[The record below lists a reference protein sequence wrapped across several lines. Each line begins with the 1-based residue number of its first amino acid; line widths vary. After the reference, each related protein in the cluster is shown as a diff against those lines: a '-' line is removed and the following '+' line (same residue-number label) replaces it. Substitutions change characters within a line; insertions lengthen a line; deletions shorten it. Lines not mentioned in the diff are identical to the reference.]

1 MKSLMAFMGFKRD
14 PIHEELRRL
23 SRESSRLGQTARRLV
38 EESAVVDA
46 GRNRPIHS
54 TPPTTRTKH
63 EPVLLVESRMARRKV
78 MLAAVIAAALA
89 WLLFRI
95 LASVPA

>member
-1 MKSLMAFMGFKRD
+1 MKSFMAMIGLKRD
-14 PIHEELRRL
+14 PIQEELRRL

-38 EESAVVDA
+38 EETAVVDS
-46 GRNRPIHS
+46 GRNRPIS
-54 TPPTTRTKH
+54 SVSPTSQVKH

>member
-1 MKSLMAFMGFKRD
+1 MAMIGLKRD
-14 PIHEELRRL
+14 PIQEELRRL

-38 EESAVVDA
+38 EETAVVDS
-46 GRNRPIHS
+46 GRHRPINS
-54 TPPTTRTKH
+54 VSPTSQVKH

>member
-1 MKSLMAFMGFKRD
+1 MELAMPIHGFKRD
-14 PIHEELRRL
+14 PIQEELRRL
-23 SRESSRLGQTARRLV
+23 SRESVRLGQTARRLV
-38 EESAVVDA
+38 EETAVVDS
-46 GRNRPIHS
+46 GRHRPINS
-54 TPPTTRTKH
+54 VSPASQVKH

-78 MLAAVIAAALA
+78 IFAAVIAAALA

>member
-1 MKSLMAFMGFKRD
+1 MAFIGFKRD
-14 PIHEELRRL
+14 PIQEELRRL

-38 EESAVVDA
+38 EETAVVNS
-46 GRNRPIHS
+46 GRNRPINAVSPSSHV
-54 TPPTTRTKH
+54 KH

-78 MLAAVIAAALA
+78 ILAATIAAALA
-89 WLLFRI
+89 WVLFRI

>member
-1 MKSLMAFMGFKRD
+1 MAFIGFRRD
-14 PIHEELRRL
+14 PIQEELRRL
-23 SRESSRLGQTARRLV
+23 TRESSRLGQTARRLV
-38 EESAVVDA
+38 EQTAVVDS
-46 GRNRPIHS
+46 RRHRTINS
-54 TPPTTRTKH
+54 VSPTSHVKH

-78 MLAAVIAAALA
+78 MLAAAIAAVLA